1 MQVADILQAKGNTV
15 ISIKPTD
22 TISALSQLLRARRV
36 GAAVV
41 SSDGKR
47 MEGVITERDICYAIG
62 THGANLHTLPVAS
75 LMTSNVITCTP
86 RDSVAHVA
94 STMLSRK
101 FRHLPVVDQGKVVG
115 MVSIRDVLNLRV
127 DELQQQTAH
136 LRSFATQSDSA
147 LQDR

>member
-1 MQVADILQAKGNTV
+1 MQVADILQAKGFTV

-22 TISALSQLLRARRV
+22 TIAALSQLLRARRV

-47 MEGVITERDICYAIG
+47 LEGVITERDICYAVAV
-62 THGANLHTLPVAS
+62 HGAALHTVPVAT

-86 RDSVAHVA
+86 KDSVAHVA

-101 FRHLPVVDQGKVVG
+101 FRHIPVVDHGKVVG

-136 LRSFATQSDSA
+136 LRSFAQSESVLD
-147 LQDR
+147 DR